1 MAQAGAGPLRF
12 DLPPGGHAQR
22 SRGIMT
28 DEPPEADLSP
38 SVDLDFHTIDLRAS
52 PDGKAEIEQLL
63 HENDLE
69 LEDGIDIFV
78 VGRDQGRLVGCAGL
92 DRDVIKD
99 VAVAPHLRGS
109 SVSLR
114 LGSEVL
120 KLAAEAGHHD
130 LFLYC
135 RPDNVKLFRGWA
147 FFPLVEVAGTIT
159 LMENNPMALR
169 SYCGGL
175 AADRHPGERIGGI
188 VLNANPFTLG
198 HRHLVEKAAA
208 ECDWLHVFVVKEDA
222 SQFSYA
228 DRFQLVSEGLGN
240 IGNVTVHHG
249 SKYIISRETFPGY
262 FLKQKATIESS
273 FSGIDLLMFREHI
286 APALGINRRYVGTE
300 PLDRTTQAYNAAM
313 KHWLSDASSAAPP
326 VEVVVIDRLETD
338 GTPVSASA
346 VREKL
351 AQGDMGGIEA
361 LVPSATLAFL
371 RSQAASLRGDG

>member
-1 MAQAGAGPLRF
+1 
-12 DLPPGGHAQR
+12 
-22 SRGIMT
+22 MT

-38 SVDLDFHTIDLRAS
+38 SVDLDFHTVDLRAS
-52 PDGKAEIEQLL
+52 PDGKAEIERLL

-78 VGRDQGRLVGCAGL
+78 VGREQGRLVGCAGL

-99 VAVAPHLRGS
+99 VAVAPDLRGNA
-109 SVSLR
+109 VSLR

-120 KLAAEAGHHD
+120 KIAADAGHHD

-147 FFPLVEVAGTIT
+147 FIPLVEIPGTIT
-159 LMENNPMALR
+159 LMENNPVALQK
-169 SYCGGL
+169 YCDEL
-175 AADRHPGERIGGI
+175 ARDRHPGERIGGI

-222 SQFSYA
+222 SQFSYD
-228 DRFQLVSEGLGN
+228 DRFRLVSEGVKD
-240 IGNVTVHHG
+240 IGNVSVHHG
-249 SKYIISRETFPGY
+249 SKYIISRETFPEY

-273 FSGIDLLMFREHI
+273 FTGIDLLMFREHI

-300 PLDRTTQAYNAAM
+300 PLDKTTNAYNASM
-313 KHWLSDASSAAPP
+313 KHWLSDAPSAAPP
-326 VEVVVIDRLETD
+326 VEAVVIGRLETD
-338 GTPVSASA
+338 GTPVSATA
-346 VREKL
+346 VRDKL
-351 AQGDMGGIEA
+351 AHGDMGGIEA
-361 LVPSATLAFL
+361 LVPPATLAFL
-371 RSQAASLRGDG
+371 KSQAAPVRGNG